1 MVRYVV
7 IATQHCRECASSTE
21 RYLQLPSPFGRV
33 AGGEGIFGKG
43 AGGGRVSSAER
54 LGSGEDPLE
63 SVLYLV

>member
-7 IATQHCRECASSTE
+7 IATQHCRECASSAE
-21 RYLQLPSPFGRV
+21 RYLQLPSPFG
-33 AGGEGIFGKG
+33 KG
-43 AGGGRVSSAER
+43 AGGGRVSGAER